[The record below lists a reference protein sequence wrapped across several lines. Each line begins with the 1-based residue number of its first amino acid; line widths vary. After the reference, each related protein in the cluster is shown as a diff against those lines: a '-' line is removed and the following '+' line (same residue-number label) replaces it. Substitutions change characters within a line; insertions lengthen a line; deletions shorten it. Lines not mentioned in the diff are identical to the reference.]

1 MTLRTISS
9 TNDVVVR
16 KSEAFKK
23 KSIPAIM
30 KVLCQLEDLSF
41 EEWNQELEENVV
53 SKNDP
58 QSQAQDSLSQFSGSL
73 GSKFMLL
80 NCFPFIKEMIV
91 SNEWKVK
98 YSGLMAL
105 GVLAE
110 GSSKYFKNDLD
121 SIMSMVLPC
130 FDHPEPRVIYATL
143 SAVAL
148 LCDEFT
154 PTLQQ
159 KYHEII
165 MANIIK
171 YMKYENSIKVQC
183 RAVSSIINFC
193 KGNKITLTRFLF
205 KSLS

>member
-16 KSEAFKK
+16 KSENFKAK
-23 KSIPAIM
+23 AIPAIM

-41 EEWNQELEENVV
+41 EEWSQDLEDNVV

-58 QSQAQDSLSQFSGSL
+58 QSQAQDSLSQFSASL
-73 GSKFMLL
+73 GAKFMLL
-80 NCFPFIKEMIV
+80 NCFPFIKEMII

-98 YSGLMAL
+98 YGGLMAL

-121 SIMSMVLPC
+121 SIMAMILPC
-130 FDHPEPRVIYATL
+130 FDNAEPRVIYAAL

-148 LCDEFT
+148 LCDEFHPKIQET
-154 PTLQQ
+154 
-159 KYHEII
+159 YHEII
-165 MANIIK
+165 MTNIIK
-171 YMKYENSIKVQC
+171 YMQYENSIKIQC
-183 RAVSSIINFC
+183 IAVSSIINFC
-193 KGNKITLTRFLF
+193 KGNIH
-205 KSLS
+205 